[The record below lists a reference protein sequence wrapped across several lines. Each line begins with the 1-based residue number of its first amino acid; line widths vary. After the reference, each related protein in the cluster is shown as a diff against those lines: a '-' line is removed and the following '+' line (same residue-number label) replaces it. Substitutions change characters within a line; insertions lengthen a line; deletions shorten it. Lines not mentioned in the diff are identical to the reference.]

1 MRLIQQNSENSRH
14 KSSAEEEQDEDDEER
29 EFVKPDDRFNMERFS
44 RDNDEDEDCG
54 LEVDLEDSDKD
65 SEVVGG
71 VDDNNVTPK
80 ITAVPKLQLE
90 GQSKEQ
96 YFGNDIESEPV
107 VSGFQVPD
115 QLDEQLLSSR
125 TV

>member
-1 MRLIQQNSENSRH
+1 M
-14 KSSAEEEQDEDDEER
+14 
-29 EFVKPDDRFNMERFS
+29 KPDDRFNMERFS

-80 ITAVPKLQLE
+80 ITAVPKL
-90 GQSKEQ
+90 
-96 YFGNDIESEPV
+96 
-107 VSGFQVPD
+107 
-115 QLDEQLLSSR
+115 
-125 TV
+125 